1 MVKKALFTLMTRKQH
16 NENIYLKAENVSFSE
31 QKLLYRKKRR
41 NYYNILGMYCEQG
54 QANCEYSPPGNNEEQ
69 YKRPILCRRRAS
81 GMSASAEQYTHPT
94 LPQLHWWDRSGT
106 AL

>member
-1 MVKKALFTLMTRKQH
+1 MYRFLSK
-16 NENIYLKAENVSFSE
+16 SFCT
-31 QKLLYRKKRR
+31 KKRR

-69 YKRPILCRRRAS
+69 YKRPILCRSRAS